1 MVRHEELEE
10 EYIDA
15 YFALLMEEIGLEE
28 GKRLERENE
37 ELRQDPNAAV
47 PEELNQRCL
56 RTIKQYFAAQ
66 RQHGILQTIKKV
78 GYRVAILFVAAGTL
92 FSTAFAFSESF
103 RMMVLTFEDHISVSL
118 EEFYTEERTNTFRNV
133 EAKWLPDG
141 YYLTEQ
147 ERSNYRIWNKYTAET
162 GRPIEV
168 SVYMNTD
175 ITMGLDSEDAD
186 VEQLEIQGNPALML
200 AKSGNAQIAWLDL
213 TTGSLWEVF
222 GEDIPQSDAIHVAE
236 NVILK

>member
-1 MVRHEELEE
+1 MARHEELEE

-56 RTIKQYFAAQ
+56 RTIKRYFAAQ

-118 EEFYTEERTNTFRNV
+118 EEF
-133 EAKWLPDG
+133 
-141 YYLTEQ
+141 
-147 ERSNYRIWNKYTAET
+147 
-162 GRPIEV
+162 
-168 SVYMNTD
+168 
-175 ITMGLDSEDAD
+175 
-186 VEQLEIQGNPALML
+186 
-200 AKSGNAQIAWLDL
+200 
-213 TTGSLWEVF
+213 
-222 GEDIPQSDAIHVAE
+222 
-236 NVILK
+236 

>member
-1 MVRHEELEE
+1 MTRHEELEE

-15 YFALLMEEIGLEE
+15 YFALLMEGIALEE
-28 GKRLERENE
+28 DKRLERENE

-47 PEELNQRCL
+47 PEELNRRCL
-56 RTIKQYFAAQ
+56 RTIKWHFAAQ
-66 RQHGILQTIKKV
+66 RRHGILQTIKKV

-118 EEFYTEERTNTFRNV
+118 EKFYTERQANTFRDV

-147 ERSNYRIWNKYTAET
+147 ERSNYRIWNKYTEEN
-162 GRPIEV
+162 GQLVEV
-168 SVYMNTD
+168 SVYINSD
-175 ITMGLDSEDAD
+175 VTMGLDSEDAD
-186 VEQLEIQGNPALML
+186 VEQVEIQGNPALMFV
-200 AKSGNAQIAWLDL
+200 KDGDVQIAWLDL
-213 TTGSLWEVF
+213 RTGSLWEVF
-222 GEDIPQSDAIHVAE
+222 GVDIPQSDAIHVAE

>member
-118 EEFYTEERTNTFRNV
+118 E
-133 EAKWLPDG
+133 
-141 YYLTEQ
+141 
-147 ERSNYRIWNKYTAET
+147 
-162 GRPIEV
+162 
-168 SVYMNTD
+168 
-175 ITMGLDSEDAD
+175 
-186 VEQLEIQGNPALML
+186 
-200 AKSGNAQIAWLDL
+200 
-213 TTGSLWEVF
+213 
-222 GEDIPQSDAIHVAE
+222 
-236 NVILK
+236 